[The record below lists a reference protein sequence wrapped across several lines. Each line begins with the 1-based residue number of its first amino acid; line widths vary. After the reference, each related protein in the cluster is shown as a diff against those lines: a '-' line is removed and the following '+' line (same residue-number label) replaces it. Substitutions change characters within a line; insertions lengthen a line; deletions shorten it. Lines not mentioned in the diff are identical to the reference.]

1 MSHRKTTALGI
12 VIIGGLFALS
22 AADLIPLRLVSL
34 FGIFGLIWVG
44 WLFSLHRTHINWRTV
59 GWGLVIQLIFALLV
73 LKTAPGQKTFDY
85 AAQGVKKLVSFADRG
100 GEFVFGGLYRGMDG
114 NYEGQSTDPKAP
126 KKITYVLTEVPG
138 GATPDASVTSK
149 LITQGRPGQ
158 PTITVEP
165 RPMGMVLFLNALM
178 PIVFFSA
185 LMSVLYYLG
194 VMNWIV
200 AFMARG
206 MHKLMGTS
214 GSESLSASANIFV
227 GQTEAPL
234 VVKPFIDTMTMSEI
248 HAVMTGGF
256 ATVAGGVLAAYIGFG
271 IDPAHLL
278 AASVM
283 SAPAALV
290 AAKLFLPETEESVT
304 AGEMKIELEKTS
316 VNVIDAACQ
325 GAADGM
331 KLVLNVAAMLIAFIA
346 LIAMIDWILGA
357 CDRLVCLDLLDR
369 QPIGLDL
376 SWIFG
381 KLFFPIAALIGIP
394 WNECQDFGS
403 LMGKRMALNEFLAYA
418 DLQSADYAHI
428 SDRTRVLAT
437 YAFCGFANF
446 GSIAIQIGGIGAI
459 AEGRKKDLAKLGL
472 RAMFAGT
479 LASLFTASLVG
490 ALLSQSQIQ
499 QKATTGPAKTGQIEQ
514 THPAP
519 QPTTMLDWNGS
530 ASHPEV
536 GKTPPAH
543 PGIRSSSMGVNP
555 TRASLSN
562 DGLDGHYVLELQ

>member
-1 MSHRKTTALGI
+1 MKGFRRMAHRKTMALGI
-12 VIIGGLFALS
+12 AAIGGVFALS
-22 AADLIPLRLVSL
+22 AADILPLRIVSFL
-34 FGIFGLIWVG
+34 GIFGLIWVG
-44 WLFSLHRTHINWRTV
+44 WLFSLHRSHINWRTV
-59 GWGLVIQLIFALLV
+59 GWGLVIQLVFALLV
-73 LKTAPGQKTFDY
+73 LKTAPGQQTFDY

-126 KKITYVLTEVPG
+126 KKITYVLAEVPG
-138 GATPDASVTSK
+138 SATPQASGP
-149 LITQGRPGQ
+149 TQLKRPGRPGQPGQ

-165 RPMGMVLFLNALM
+165 RPLGMVLFLNALM

-194 VMNWIV
+194 IMNWIV
-200 AFMARG
+200 AIMARG
-206 MHKLMGTS
+206 MHKLMRTS

-234 VVKPFIDTMTMSEI
+234 VVKPFINTMTMSEI
-248 HAVMTGGF
+248 HAIMTGGF

-304 AGEMKIELEKTS
+304 AGAMKIKLEKTS

-346 LIAMIDWILGA
+346 LIAMLDWVLGA
-357 CDRLVCLDLLDR
+357 CDRLVCLEILNR
-369 QPIGLDL
+369 EPIGLDL

-394 WNECQDFGS
+394 WNECQEFGS
-403 LMGKRMALNEFLAYA
+403 LMGKRMALNEFLAYY
-418 DLQSADYAHI
+418 DLQHSADYAHI

-490 ALLSQSQIQ
+490 ALLSQPQMHK
-499 QKATTGPAKTGQIEQ
+499 KATTGPAKTGQVEQ
-514 THPAP
+514 VV
-519 QPTTMLDWNGS
+519 PTNQL
-530 ASHPEV
+530 V
-536 GKTPPAH
+536 QKT
-543 PGIRSSSMGVNP
+543 SSQRESLVLFSTSKG
-555 TRASLSN
+555 LSN
-562 DGLDGHYVLELQ
+562 EGLDGQRGLGLQ